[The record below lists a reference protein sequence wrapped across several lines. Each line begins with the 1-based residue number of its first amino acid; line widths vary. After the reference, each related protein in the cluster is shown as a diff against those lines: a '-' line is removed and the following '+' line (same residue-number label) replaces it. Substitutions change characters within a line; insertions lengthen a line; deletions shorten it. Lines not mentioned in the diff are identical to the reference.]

1 MDRVDH
7 FIGDKSEA
15 ALLTE
20 WFNVA
25 LLLNLGEDS
34 DIGVDVYKGSDA
46 GMRGLTLQFR
56 FLVQSFSNVFCMLL
70 RFALIVYM
78 FHVYGFD
85 LFQGIPSLTISSC
98 ILYIFGH

>member
-1 MDRVDH
+1 MPSFHLTEQVFFLFKNCYFHLIILDRVDH

-56 FLVQSFSNVFCMLL
+56 FLVQSFSNVFVCFFVLL
-70 RFALIVYM
+70 
-78 FHVYGFD
+78 
-85 LFQGIPSLTISSC
+85 
-98 ILYIFGH
+98 